1 MSKLGTLNIERRT
14 NENGKS
20 SKKLRR
26 NGYLPGSL
34 SCKGKD
40 SISVILK
47 ADDLKK
53 GLDTYGR
60 NGLFKLSL
68 DDGTTTAM
76 VKEIQLSPLKGDILH
91 VDLQQVFMNEE
102 IRAELSIK
110 LKGLETLEF
119 KKLVALRQLDEIP
132 VKGLPQNIPDEIVID
147 VSNVN
152 GVENIN
158 ISDIKFPNGIVP
170 ESHPE
175 QTVISIVEVKRTEEN
190 LEETAT
196 EEVSSN

>member
-1 MSKLGTLNIERRT
+1 MSEIGTLKVERRI
-14 NENGKS
+14 NANGS
-20 SKKLRR
+20 ASKNLRKT
-26 NGYLPGSL
+26 GYLPGSV
-34 SCKGKD
+34 SCRGKD
-40 SISVILK
+40 SISITVK

-53 GLDTYGR
+53 ALASYGR

-68 DDGTTTAM
+68 DDGAITAM
-76 VKEIQLSPLKGDILH
+76 VKEIQLSPIKGDMQH

-102 IRAELSIK
+102 IRAELSIR
-110 LKGLETLEF
+110 LKGLEALEF

-152 GVENIN
+152 GVKNIT

-170 ESHPE
+170 ESNPE
-175 QTVISIVEVKRTEEN
+175 QTVISIVELRMAEEN
-190 LEETAT
+190 LDETADDK
-196 EEVSSN
+196 SI